1 MFWFGRKAKPVLEF
15 SNAINIS
22 KNTFYPEERPSSPKH
37 HMLCVAP
44 EDGDEAECFSD
55 FMRLCADRLLAEYP
69 FVVERVRNAVEKLR
83 CESFINEF
91 LESGGKI
98 VLPQKDCLLALSERQ
113 KLRLITLLPDRSLSY
128 YWCDIYAFCDTLPAE
143 QLLDPSFDLQT
154 SEFALHLSCSEWH
167 DYFLMESTQKLDPF
181 IDVIRSLCKEQGR
194 ELVVE

>member
-55 FMRLCADRLLAEYP
+55 FMRLCAERLLAEYP

-83 CESFINEF
+83 CEPFMNEF
-91 LESGGKI
+91 LDSGGKI
-98 VLPQKDCLLALSERQ
+98 VLPQKDCLLALSER
-113 KLRLITLLPDRSLSY
+113 
-128 YWCDIYAFCDTLPAE
+128 
-143 QLLDPSFDLQT
+143 
-154 SEFALHLSCSEWH
+154 
-167 DYFLMESTQKLDPF
+167 
-181 IDVIRSLCKEQGR
+181 
-194 ELVVE
+194 